1 MALITCSKCGKR
13 VSDKAKAC
21 PHCGSPVK
29 LADSE
34 PVQEEI
40 LRNQEPIHQ
49 SQSEAESR
57 HLHESQPKPQLQAEP
72 THDQDDEPK
81 KGKGGLVAIL
91 VVALLVLLAGAGWLW
106 YDNSQKQAE
115 MEQQLAIQREQA
127 RQDSIAAAELR
138 EQVRRDSITEA
149 KKQEQINIIYN
160 EYIKVLK
167 KHEYG
172 GCFLFD
178 ITKDGIPELWVTAY
192 DESEKELE
200 WPALHIFTITN
211 SRARKLCDATSG
223 GSYYQGDDYII
234 ANWNWIGDDF
244 ALIKLTYNGNKIV
257 EERIRFYTWEE
268 EDNLHISE
276 PKIFQFNIDDN
287 KILMSQIESY
297 F

>member
-138 EQVRRDSITEA
+138 EQVRRDYITEA

-178 ITKDGIPELWVTAY
+178 ITKDYLL
-192 DESEKELE
+192 KKK
-200 WPALHIFTITN
+200 N
-211 SRARKLCDATSG
+211 
-223 GSYYQGDDYII
+223 
-234 ANWNWIGDDF
+234 
-244 ALIKLTYNGNKIV
+244 
-257 EERIRFYTWEE
+257 
-268 EDNLHISE
+268 
-276 PKIFQFNIDDN
+276 
-287 KILMSQIESY
+287 
-297 F
+297 